1 MKRGLTLGATLLA
14 LLALA
19 LPANAQETITF
30 TYEIPRGTTTI
41 EGPAGT
47 SYSFFTDVP
56 TNAVGLTCSITDQAD
71 NNKSVHEGND
81 ISVTSE
87 SGGVYLEDVERG
99 PGVITQGVGSVTLGT
114 TITTFIHLA
123 EEPNWSNGNSI
134 FSGVHTLTV
143 TCDAPPPTTTTEP
156 PPTTTEPPTTTTEPP
171 VSTTTE
177 PPVTTTEPPPTTT
190 TTEPPPT
197 TTTEPPPEVVT
208 TTTQAPKP
216 EVAQETVCVSRD
228 DGRSYN
234 VTWETVDGTR
244 TRVLAEVEV
253 LACTGGEDLDLRPWF
268 FAGLLLIAAGVAFV
282 WPTGDEWTA

>member
-1 MKRGLTLGATLLA
+1 MKRGLTLGAVLLA

-30 TYEIPRGTTTI
+30 TYEIPQGTTVI
-41 EGPAGT
+41 ELPAG
-47 SYSFFTDVP
+47 SSFSFLTDVP
-56 TNAVGLTCSITDQAD
+56 GNAIGLTCSITDRAD

-87 SGGVYLEDVERG
+87 SGGVYLENVERG
-99 PGVITQGVGSVTLGT
+99 PGAVTEGVGTVTLGT

-143 TCDAPPPTTTTEP
+143 SCEVPPPTTTTQPPPTTTTNPPPTTTQPPTTTTVPPTTTTEP
-156 PPTTTEPPTTTTEPP
+156 PPTTTTTTPTTTTE
-171 VSTTTE
+171 
-177 PPVTTTEPPPTTT
+177 
-190 TTEPPPT
+190 
-197 TTTEPPPEVVT
+197 PPEVVT

-216 EVAQETVCVSRD
+216 KVAQETECVSRD

-244 TRVLAEVEV
+244 TRVLQEVEV
-253 LACTGGEDLDLRPWF
+253 LACTGGEDLNLAPWVGAGVLLLA
-268 FAGLLLIAAGVAFV
+268 AGLAAL